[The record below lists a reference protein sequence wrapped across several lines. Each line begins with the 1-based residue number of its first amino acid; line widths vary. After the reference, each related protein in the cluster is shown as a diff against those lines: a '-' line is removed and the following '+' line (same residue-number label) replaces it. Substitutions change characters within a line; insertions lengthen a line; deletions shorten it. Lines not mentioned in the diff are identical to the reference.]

1 MAINILDSFIAN
13 RISAGEVVEKPASI
27 VKELLDNALDAKATE
42 IVLQIKNGGIDF
54 ISIRDNGIGIAREDV
69 KKAFLPH
76 ATSKISSIEDLNNIQ
91 TLGFRGEA
99 LASIS
104 SVSQVCMITKTAD
117 EELASKIN
125 VNGGEFGT
133 ITSVASEKGTY
144 IEVKNLFYNTPARRK
159 FLRRAKSEENDITNV
174 VSRYILA
181 HPNVSIKYF
190 VGDDIVFYNQG
201 TDLKDAICCV
211 YGADIEQ
218 NILPINYEQGNIKIS
233 GYIGKVSYSKP
244 NTTYQTLLINDRYV
258 IDEGLSKASYIAY
271 EEFLMSRQFP
281 FFVINLYMP
290 FNEVDVNVHPSKINV
305 KFAHP
310 NEIFDIFYKAIRR
323 TIYNSINPVKE
334 YDYSKTPKDILNQT
348 PNLDTNI
355 NNQNLTTPNGNATDI
370 LSNKQTE
377 TNSSNNQN
385 NEIVEINNDTNN
397 SEKLSNFKN
406 STQNS
411 NEVVSDVEK
420 DLENYNQNKLT
431 DLYKVD
437 EEKYAQWLNPNKEVE
452 IDPVNKIYPSKDPF
466 DTIIRLEK
474 FVPERN
480 ASMFDQDMPLM
491 SSEENPSYQPINNFS
506 NYKVIGEIFNEFLI
520 LEKNDVMLLLDF
532 HAGHERLLYDKLVA
546 SVNSKQLDIQNL
558 LVPYFHKLNSQELDY
573 FYKISDRLNALGF
586 EIEQFGP
593 DEIRVAGVPAILS
606 DINLK
611 KFVEDLLHDMNNQ
624 RPKINE
630 ELDRMLMQKA
640 CKSAVKA
647 GMTLSEMQ
655 INQLL
660 KDLDLNNP
668 VLLCPHGRP
677 IVTVIKRSQIEKW
690 FKRIV

>member
-27 VKELLDNALDAKATE
+27 VKELLDNALDAEATE

-54 ISIRDNGIGIAREDV
+54 ISIRDNGIGIYREDV

-76 ATSKISSIEDLNNIQ
+76 ATSKISSIDDLNNIQ

-117 EELASKIN
+117 EEFGTKIN

-133 ITSVASEKGTY
+133 TSSIASENGTY

-174 VSRYILA
+174 VSRYILS
-181 HPNVSIKYF
+181 HPNISIKYF
-190 VGDDIVFYNQG
+190 VDDEIVFYNYGG
-201 TDLKDAICCV
+201 TLESAICCV
-211 YGADIEQ
+211 YGDDITQ
-218 NILPINYEQGNIKIS
+218 HILPIQYEQGDATIS
-233 GYIGKVSYSKP
+233 GYVGKISYTKP
-244 NTTYQTLLINDRYV
+244 NTTYQTLLINGRYV
-258 IDEGLSKASYIAY
+258 IDEGLSKAAYMAY

-281 FFVINLYMP
+281 FFVINLTMP
-290 FNEVDVNVHPSKINV
+290 YDQVDVNVHPSKMNV

-310 NEIFDIFYKAIRR
+310 NELFDLFYRAIRYA
-323 TIYNSINPVKE
+323 IYNSINPVKE
-334 YDYSKTPKDILNQT
+334 YNYSN
-348 PNLDTNI
+348 
-355 NNQNLTTPNGNATDI
+355 
-370 LSNKQTE
+370 E
-377 TNSSNNQN
+377 SSQVGAEEVVAQAVSIVKAN
-385 NEIVEINNDTNN
+385 NEEESELIPSNIEADQNTSMND
-397 SEKLSNFKN
+397 SHQL
-406 STQNS
+406 
-411 NEVVSDVEK
+411 EVD
-420 DLENYNQNKLT
+420 QI
-431 DLYKVD
+431 D
-437 EEKYAQWLNPNKEVE
+437 EEKYAQWLAPNKEVE
-452 IDPVNKIYPSKDPF
+452 IEPVSKIYPSKDPF
-466 DTIIRLEK
+466 DTTIRLEK

-480 ASMFDQDMPLM
+480 ASIFDKDIALV
-491 SSEENPSYQPINNFS
+491 STEDNSSYQSVNNFS
-506 NYKVIGEIFNEFLI
+506 EYKIVGQIFNEFLV
-520 LEKNDVMLLLDF
+520 LEKGDVMLLLDF

-546 SVNSKQLDIQNL
+546 NINSKQLDVQTL

-573 FYKISDRLNALGF
+573 ISKVIDKLNAFGF

-593 DEIRVAGVPAILS
+593 NEVRVSTVPAILS

-611 KFVEDLLHDMNNQ
+611 KFIEDLLHDMSNQ
-624 RPKINE
+624 KPKINE

-647 GMTLSEMQ
+647 GMVLSEMQ

-677 IVTVIKRSQIEKW
+677 IVTIIKRSQIEKW